1 MCAKWR
7 ETNSNLLWYPTSQKS
22 LYTGYCWHARV
33 SQWTAVT
40 HPQERNRC
48 RTSYAWGK
56 SLKLEL
62 YWEFCNGI
70 VFVTI
75 FVCVRICMCACV
87 CVCVHAYVFTC
98 MCVSA
103 FVRAFVCACVRSCVC
118 VCVRVRVCVRACVR
132 ACVCVCACVHSCVCA
147 FVCVFVFVS
156 TEVCCCVLS
165 PPPSLLPPLSVMML
179 AFTHLISCHSFL
191 CLLSGWWLHFD
202 SRHVRG
208 EEKREWPDWFTQQ
221 WTSVSDTHSPP
232 HPNCAQLVYVIA

>member
-75 FVCVRICMCACV
+75 FVCVRACV
-87 CVCVHAYVFTC
+87 RACVRVCMYV
-98 MCVSA
+98 
-103 FVRAFVCACVRSCVC
+103 RVCIRACVRSCVC
-118 VCVRVRVCVRACVR
+118 SCSCPPKFVVVFYLPLPPFYLLYQWWCLPLRTLYLATLF
-132 ACVCVCACVHSCVCA
+132 CACYQVGDYILTPDMCV
-147 FVCVFVFVS
+147 
-156 TEVCCCVLS
+156 E
-165 PPPSLLPPLSVMML
+165 
-179 AFTHLISCHSFL
+179 
-191 CLLSGWWLHFD
+191 
-202 SRHVRG
+202 R
-208 EEKREWPDWFTQQ
+208 K
-221 WTSVSDTHSPP
+221 SVSDLIGSL
-232 HPNCAQLVYVIA
+232 NNGRL